1 MSEVD
6 LKKFIHKGSSV
17 LVMSLVSVGAMA
29 SIAFGIS
36 KMHELNYSGIRAS
49 HAKIQADQYA
59 QDRAAILRSMDF
71 GSISV
76 MPKRVVAG
84 TAVSG
89 ENENTYYEE
98 VVEEPSE
105 TGVYKEFKVNIYK
118 GKDNNDVCSSL
129 VIRKT
134 NPGYLIDG
142 QLVGGDEASDKKALN
157 SEASQNYAKSRF
169 NDGLDSVSSTNAMSA
184 QALKLHVESVL
195 ADYVKADNAVK
206 HEKGK
211 GVGSIK
217 NPVYVALD
225 GYVKQGKVTTRMDV
239 NSSSSKIAV
248 LTKENNVYYID
259 YLKKSDFFSY

>member
-1 MSEVD
+1 MLYVNFREFV
-6 LKKFIHKGSSV
+6 HKGSSV

-71 GSISV
+71 GSVAV
-76 MPKRVVAG
+76 MSKRVVGG
-84 TAVSG
+84 TASSG

-105 TGVYKEFKVNIYK
+105 SEVYKEFKVNIYK
-118 GKDNNDVCSSL
+118 GKDNNDVVSSL

-142 QLVGGDEASDKKALN
+142 QLVGSNEASDKKALN
-157 SEASQNYAKSRF
+157 SEASQDYAKSRF
-169 NDGLDSVSSTNAMSA
+169 NDSLDSVSSTNAMSA
-184 QALKLHVESVL
+184 KSLKLYVESVL
-195 ADYVKADNAVK
+195 ADYVKSDNAVK
-206 HEKGK
+206 REKGK
-211 GVGSIK
+211 GAGTVK
-217 NPVYVALD
+217 DPVYVALD
-225 GYVKQGKVTTRMDV
+225 GYVKQGKVTTRMDL

-248 LTKENNVYYID
+248 LTKENDVYYID